1 MTQQNC
7 LVSATDSLAQLA
19 ARIEAW
25 RNDPKKPKRMPEAL
39 WIAAAELSK
48 DSSVSHISKVL
59 RLDYNALKKRV
70 HPQIKKNIPAVKAQ
84 PSFNFIELDIEKT
97 SSIPEC
103 TIEMEKGNGAKMK
116 ICLRGRADLDLYE
129 LSRAFWGKQS

>member
-7 LVSATDSLAQLA
+7 LAPAMDSLAQLA
-19 ARIEAW
+19 ERIEAW
-25 RNDPKKPKRMPEAL
+25 RNDPQKPRRMPEAL
-39 WIAAAELSK
+39 WQAAAELSK
-48 DSSVSHISKVL
+48 RSSVSHISKAL
-59 RLDYNALKKRV
+59 RLDYTALKKRV
-70 HPQIKKNIPAVKAQ
+70 HGQNKKDLPAVKTK

-116 ICLRGRADLDLYE
+116 IHLRGRTDLDLYE
-129 LSRAFWGKQS
+129 LGRAFWGKQS

>member
-7 LVSATDSLAQLA
+7 LAPATDSLAQLA
-19 ARIEAW
+19 ARIETW
-25 RNDPKKPKRMPEAL
+25 RNDPGKPRRMPEAL

-48 DSSVSHISKVL
+48 HSSVSHISKVL

-70 HPQIKKNIPAVKAQ
+70 DPKIKKNLPAVKAQ
-84 PSFNFIELDIEKT
+84 PSFKFLELDIEKT
-97 SSIPEC
+97 SSMPEC

-116 ICLRGRADLDLYE
+116 IHLRGRTDLDLYE
-129 LSRAFWGKQS
+129 LGRAFWGKQS